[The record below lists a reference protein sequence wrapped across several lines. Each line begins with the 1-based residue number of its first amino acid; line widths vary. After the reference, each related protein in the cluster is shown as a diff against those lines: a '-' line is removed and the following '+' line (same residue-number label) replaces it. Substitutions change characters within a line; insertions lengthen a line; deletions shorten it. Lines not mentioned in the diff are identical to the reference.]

1 MSRRKVVNTY
11 LEDQYKLKKKRQRIY
26 RTVNALYMIFLVS
39 LLLAG
44 GILQHNGIAV
54 GVIFIIMGVISL
66 PFTFFNIYMHDN
78 GWAPVFY
85 YDIPEN
91 AKYASQ
97 ESRKDDLRKH
107 DQLLTYI
114 IFVTGIGGIIL
125 IILGVL
131 KIFGVI

>member
-11 LEDQYKLKKKRQRIY
+11 LEDKYRLKKKRQRIY
-26 RTVNALYMIFLVS
+26 RTVNAIYAVLLAS
-39 LLLAG
+39 LLLIG
-44 GILQHNGIAV
+44 GIMQHNGIAL
-54 GVIFIIMGVISL
+54 GVALIIMGAISI
-66 PFTFFNIYMHDN
+66 PFALFNVYMHDN

-91 AKYASQ
+91 AKYASK
-97 ESRKDDLRKH
+97 EGSEDDLRKH

-114 IFVTGIGGIIL
+114 ILVTGIGGIIL
-125 IILGVL
+125 PILGVL